1 MSEEYASA
9 TRVSYKAAAA
19 IRKGQIV
26 KASGALVTPCT
37 VSGEAYLGVAEHG
50 ITAEDIAAGKQV
62 SVIVAGIVDV
72 ESAAATAIMTELQ
85 TDANGRAIAK
95 TSTNAI
101 VGLGLETGIVVSG
114 SSAGLVRCLV
124 RGKLSP

>member
-50 ITAEDIAAGKQV
+50 ITVRQT
-62 SVIVAGIVDV
+62 V
-72 ESAAATAIMTELQ
+72 ELAQ
-85 TDANGRAIAK
+85 
-95 TSTNAI
+95 
-101 VGLGLETGIVVSG
+101 GLHVRP
-114 SSAGLVRCLV
+114 AGL
-124 RGKLSP
+124 